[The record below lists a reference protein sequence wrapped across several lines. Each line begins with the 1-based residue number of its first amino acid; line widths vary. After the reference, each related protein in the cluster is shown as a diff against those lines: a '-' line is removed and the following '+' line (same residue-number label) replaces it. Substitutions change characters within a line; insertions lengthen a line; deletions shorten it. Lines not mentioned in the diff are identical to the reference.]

1 MIEAISST
9 TFDPAGITAP
19 LVPLTG
25 ESTVATILS
34 PGRLVSVQTRPP
46 EVMTIPVPDP
56 ISREGAAAA
65 DVAGVDEGIGANGC
79 GRGVASRGACA
90 GVNRSRRAVR
100 VGVGIL
106 AGDDARTGAAL
117 GLSAVS

>member
-1 MIEAISST
+1 SST

-56 ISREGAAAA
+56 IAREGAAAGA
-65 DVAGVDEGIGANGC
+65 SAGVGEGIGADGW
-79 GRGVASRGACA
+79 GRGVASSGACA
-90 GVNRSRRAVR
+90 GDSRSRRAAR
-100 VGVGIL
+100 VGVGVL
-106 AGDDARTGAAL
+106 AGPDARTGDAF